1 MQGETH
7 PQNSLIRFSTSI
19 LGSWNSWWFFG
30 LFFLFLFF
38 LFLLVLCFL
47 QNDRLNQQASS
58 EFSLGKYSKDDRLQK
73 SDRCCNG
80 LGKKNACS
88 RAPMV
93 QIAQQERRLEERSF
107 PFWGAL
113 LMPIWPWKC
122 QFLTPENQSF
132 TQNTKR
138 VGRSLSKIQQNM
150 VSSWYTLNN
159 HLFW

>member
-80 LGKKNACS
+80 LGQKKNTCS

-93 QIAQQERRLEERSF
+93 QSAQQERRLEEQSF
-107 PFWGAL
+107 LFLGAL
-113 LMPIWPWKC
+113 LMPFWPWKC
-122 QFLTPENQSF
+122 YFLTPKINHHLPK
-132 TQNTKR
+132 TQREWDEALARFNKTWCHP
-138 VGRSLSKIQQNM
+138 GIP
-150 VSSWYTLNN
+150 
-159 HLFW
+159 